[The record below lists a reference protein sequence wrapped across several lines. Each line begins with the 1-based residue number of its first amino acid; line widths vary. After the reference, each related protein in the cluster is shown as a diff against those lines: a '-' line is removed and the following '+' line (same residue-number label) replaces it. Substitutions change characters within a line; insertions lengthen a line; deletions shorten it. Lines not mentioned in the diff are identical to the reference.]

1 MLTHLTPYSGAM
13 AIVSKSFDQPD
24 ELVTQPLV
32 SVQVVLLGEV
42 YVARQVHQPGWSWSE
57 HVQPIA
63 GTATCQHHHQG
74 VALSGQVEI
83 EMEGGARRIVHA
95 GEAFD
100 IQPGHLSKVVGG
112 EPYVTIEFVG
122 VRGWAKPPESGERVV
137 ATLLMTDIVSSTHL
151 AVRLGDAAWK
161 EILAGHGDRVR
172 RELDRFRGLEVTT
185 TGDGFLAL
193 FDGAARAVRCGA
205 AIRDRAQDD
214 GLQIRAAVH
223 SGEVERQAGNIRGV
237 AVHTVTRIA
246 ALAQPGEVLV
256 SAPAA
261 GLLEGSNL
269 ELEDAGEHE
278 FKGLPGRRQV
288 YRLAQASAH
297 ERK

>member
-1 MLTHLTPYSGAM
+1 M
-13 AIVSKSFDQPD
+13 AIVSKSFDEPD

-32 SVQVVLLGEV
+32 SVQVVVLGEV
-42 YVARQVHQPGWSWSE
+42 YVARQVHQPGWSWSQ

-74 VALSGQVEI
+74 VALSGRVEV

-100 IQPGHLSKVVGG
+100 IPPGHLSRVVGD
-112 EPYVTIEFVG
+112 EPYVTIEFAG

-137 ATLLMTDIVSSTHL
+137 ATLLMTDIVSSTDL

-161 EILAGHGDRVR
+161 EVLASHGDRVR
-172 RELDRFRGLEVTT
+172 RELDHYRGLEVTT

-193 FDGAARAVRCGA
+193 FDGAARAVNCGA
-205 AIRDRAQDD
+205 AICDGAQDD

-223 SGEVERQAGNIRGV
+223 SGEVERQAGNVRGV
-237 AVHTVTRIA
+237 AVHAVTRIA

-256 SAPAA
+256 SASAV

-269 ELEDAGEHE
+269 ELENAGEHE
-278 FKGLPGRRQV
+278 LKGLPGRRQI
-288 YRLAQASAH
+288 YRLTQASAH
-297 ERK
+297 DRQ